1 MDLLVRL
8 ILVVFV
14 GIAGWIVIGLVGAF
28 TGAALDLLLRRGADD
43 TSLAWGLGMV
53 GGLLGLIGAPMWLA
67 VRMRRDAS

>member
-14 GIAGWIVIGLVGAF
+14 GVAGWIVIGLVGAF

>member
-8 ILVVFV
+8 ILFVFV
-14 GIAGWIVIGLVGAF
+14 GVAGWIVIGLVGAF

-53 GGLLGLIGAPMWLA
+53 GGLLGLIGAPMWVA